1 MILIY
6 IFENIVYL
14 FLGVLS
20 ILEKGSYLIVSDHAW
35 MVDIE
40 VCESLL
46 EMSVA

>member
-1 MILIY
+1 MILVY
-6 IFENIVYL
+6 IFEYFIYL
-14 FLGVLS
+14 FLRVLS

-46 EMSVA
+46 EMSAA